1 MSDIRLSKDM
11 IGNKVR
17 CVNKIDIYHPEQ
29 ENIGT
34 IVAYDEHD
42 AIYNYK
48 VQWPKGS
55 TVGNDRW
62 WAMNKCIELVKD
74 DVTTSQKTTDMTN
87 EEIWEMLRPKMEK
100 NALTTQNIHTGS
112 FWPIYT
118 YNANDVHNA
127 IAIAYR
133 SGYERA
139 IKGRPFKFNEK
150 KKKEPMEYQS
160 LAFKDEEGKWHLAPQ
175 PNLLENPFFT
185 KKKNG
190 HWVPVNPKKLPK
202 EGAKIRYSRECKG
215 YNNVDIE
222 VGDTGV
228 VEIYNSNWFG
238 IKLDS
243 PRSWMNWV
251 CFDGIEDC
259 LDVWVEDDE

>member
-17 CVNKIDIYHPEQ
+17 CVNKIDIHHPEQ
-29 ENIGT
+29 GAIGT

-42 AIYNYK
+42 AICNYK

-87 EEIWEMLRPKMEK
+87 EEIWEMLKPKMEK
-100 NALTTQNIHTGS
+100 NKLEPMGTCTKWNGCAPEY
-112 FWPIYT
+112 FYT
-118 YNANDVHNA
+118 YSEDDVHNA

-139 IKGRPFKFNEK
+139 MKSRPFKFGEK
-150 KKKEPMEYQS
+150 KKK
-160 LAFKDEEGKWHLAPQ
+160 G
-175 PNLLENPFFT
+175 
-185 KKKNG
+185 G
-190 HWVPVNPKKLPK
+190 HWEPVDPENLPK
-202 EGAKIRYSRECKG
+202 EGTRVRYSRHID
-215 YNNVDIE
+215 DIGAE
-222 VGDTGV
+222 PFSDWSKIQIGEETVVMYAGNEFGV
-228 VEIYNSNWFG
+228 KDIHDIYCNSNF
-238 IKLDS
+238 IYS
-243 PRSWMNWV
+243 AYHPER
-251 CFDGIEDC
+251 FDM
-259 LDVWVEDDE
+259 WVEDDE